1 MSPLAATLLAPV
13 RRHSM
18 AASALVVL
26 GAVWAWQLAAL
37 QDAHDFAW
45 LALTAFS
52 VLSGFAALGWL
63 RPARVGITAPQAMML
78 LGTAGMLAGL
88 SIDVHRAGLA
98 AIAAM
103 CAARAPDFIAVAK
116 LHFEWLPAMHVGM
129 VAGGFGALV
138 LLRRLRPGCRR
149 QFCARVLQ
157 NLACSAWMIAGMIAG
172 VVLYYQVA
180 AWVGGVGVAAM
191 LGGMIGGMVWG
202 MVASVTLYRAY
213 ANWLDG
219 PAGGRGGAGA

>member
-1 MSPLAATLLAPV
+1 MSAVRICAVVLEPV

-18 AASALVVL
+18 TASALAVL
-26 GAVWAWQLAAL
+26 AAVWAWQLGVL
-37 QDAHDFAW
+37 QDARELAW

-52 VLSGFAALGWL
+52 VLSGFVALGWL

-88 SIDVHRAGLA
+88 AIDVQRAGLA
-98 AIAAM
+98 AVAAM
-103 CAARAPDFIAVAK
+103 CATRAPDFVAVAR
-116 LHFEWLPAMHVGM
+116 LHLEWLPAMHAGM

-149 QFCARVLQ
+149 QFCARVMQ
-157 NLACSAWMIAGMIAG
+157 NMACSAWMIAGMAAG
-172 VVLYYQVA
+172 VVLYYQLA
-180 AWVGGVGVAAM
+180 AWLGGAGVAAM

-219 PAGGRGGAGA
+219 PAGA